1 MFFLSSPQD
10 KHVAQRVNGGQPS
23 KTRNNSPVGALIL
36 AATILLGLTSCK
48 TEAVPVAFES
58 PNATIDTLFRAYD
71 VQDVPQTEI
80 RRRLQA
86 RERFKL
92 LDENLFRS
100 CFSDWQG
107 EHDQALG
114 GFVFGQLVAAKDE
127 LTIDVKDGTAH
138 VRASLSGPDLPP
150 VVLIKQDVGWKI
162 DLRQS
167 VPPDIRQRLYE
178 VYRHARRSERKAR

>member
-1 MFFLSSPQD
+1 MRAF
-10 KHVAQRVNGGQPS
+10 V
-23 KTRNNSPVGALIL
+23 I
-36 AATILLGLTSCK
+36 AATVLFGWASCK
-48 TEAVPVAFES
+48 TDSVSPDFES
-58 PNATIDTLFRAYD
+58 PTATIGTLFRAYD
-71 VQDVPQTEI
+71 VQDVPQVEI

-107 EHDQALG
+107 EHDQGLG

-127 LTIDVKDGTAH
+127 LLIDVKGATAR
-138 VRASLSGPDLPP
+138 VRASSSPPEVSP
-150 VVLIKQDVGWKI
+150 VVLIKQDAGWKI

-178 VYRHARRSERKAR
+178 VYRRTRRAEQQAQ

>member
-1 MFFLSSPQD
+1 
-10 KHVAQRVNGGQPS
+10 VR
-23 KTRNNSPVGALIL
+23 
-36 AATILLGLTSCK
+36 AAIITATVLLGLASCK
-48 TEAVPVAFES
+48 TDSVSPAFES

-71 VQDVPQTEI
+71 VRDVPQVEI

-107 EHDQALG
+107 EHDQGLG

-127 LTIDVKDGTAH
+127 LLIDVKGKTAR
-138 VRASLSGPDLPP
+138 VRASSSAPEVSP
-150 VVLIKQDVGWKI
+150 VVLIKQDAGWKI

-178 VYRHARRSERKAR
+178 VYRRTRRAERR

>member
-1 MFFLSSPQD
+1 MRAF
-10 KHVAQRVNGGQPS
+10 
-23 KTRNNSPVGALIL
+23 III
-36 AATILLGLTSCK
+36 ATVLLGLASCK
-48 TEAVPVAFES
+48 ADSVSPAFES

-71 VQDVPQTEI
+71 VRDVPQVEI

-92 LDENLFRS
+92 RDENLFRS

-107 EHDQALG
+107 EHDQGLG

-127 LTIDVKDGTAH
+127 LLIDVKGETAR
-138 VRASLSGPDLPP
+138 VRASSSASEISP
-150 VVLIKQDVGWKI
+150 VVLIKQDAGWKI

-178 VYRHARRSERKAR
+178 VYRRTRRAERQAR